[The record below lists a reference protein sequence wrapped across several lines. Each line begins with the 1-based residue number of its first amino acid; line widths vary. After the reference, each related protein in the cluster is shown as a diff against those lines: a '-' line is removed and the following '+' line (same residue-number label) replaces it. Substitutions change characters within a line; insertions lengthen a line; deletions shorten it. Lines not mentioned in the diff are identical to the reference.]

1 MMDFCKGICMESFAE
16 LIQQAGNM
24 LMDRS
29 RAEADLI
36 YSISKLEDDAR
47 AAIILAYQNIFQ
59 ENS

>member
-1 MMDFCKGICMESFAE
+1 MESFAE